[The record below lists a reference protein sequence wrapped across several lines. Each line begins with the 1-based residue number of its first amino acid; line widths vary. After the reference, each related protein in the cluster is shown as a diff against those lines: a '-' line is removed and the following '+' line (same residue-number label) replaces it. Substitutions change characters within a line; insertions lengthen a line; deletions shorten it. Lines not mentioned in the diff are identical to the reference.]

1 MTAQELLHKINVE
14 LSKIRT
20 DRLTHQEIVRVL
32 SDVQKRVQKEQKE
45 D

>member
-20 DRLTHQEIVRVL
+20 DRVTHQEIVRVL
-32 SDVQKRVQKEQKE
+32 AEVQKELKE
-45 D
+45 SE

>member
-1 MTAQELLHKINVE
+1 MTTQELLHTINVE

-32 SDVQKRVQKEQKE
+32 SDVQKRLQEQK
-45 D
+45 DD

>member
-1 MTAQELLHKINVE
+1 MTTQELLHTINVE

-32 SDVQKRVQKEQKE
+32 SDVQKRLQEQKE

>member
-1 MTAQELLHKINVE
+1 MTTQELLHTINVE

-32 SDVQKRVQKEQKE
+32 SGVQKRLQEQKE